1 MKIAEQLKS
10 KIDFKTKP
18 LGALGLLEELALQVG
33 ITFDSLSPVLKA
45 PHLVVFAADHGIA
58 LEGVSAYPQEV
69 TRQMVLNFLNGG
81 AAINVFCAQHDIH
94 LEIIDAGVNCD
105 FDPELPLGKRKV
117 GKGTSSFLNGPAM
130 SPDIAALCL
139 ANGAGI
145 VDTIAGKGC
154 NVIGF
159 GEMGIG
165 NTSSAAVL
173 MSVLCG
179 LPLQDCIGRGTGLDD
194 VQFQLKQAVL
204 EKAIANYGGTDDI
217 HALMAHFG
225 GYEILQMAG
234 AMEAA
239 AKKNMLVLVD
249 GFIATVAYL
258 CAYKMDSSIREKA
271 VFTHQSDEKGHQL
284 LLKTLEAKPLLQ
296 LGLRLGEGTGCA
308 LAYPLIVSAVNFLNE
323 MASFESAAVSNKS

>member
-1 MKIAEQLKS
+1 MDIAEQLQV
-10 KIDFKTKP
+10 KIDYKTKP
-18 LGALGLLEELALQVG
+18 LGALGLLEELAMQVG
-33 ITFDSLSPVLKA
+33 LTFGSLSPVLKA

-81 AAINVFCAQHDIH
+81 AAINVFCAQHAIH
-94 LEIIDAGVNCD
+94 LEIVDAGVNYD
-105 FDPELPLGKRKV
+105 FDPLLPLGKSKV
-117 GKGTSSFLNGPAM
+117 GNGTRSFLNGPAM
-130 SPDIAALCL
+130 SPAEASLCL
-139 ANGAGI
+139 EYGSSI
-145 VDTIAGKGC
+145 VKEIAEKGC

-173 MSVLCG
+173 MSMLLE
-179 LPLQDCIGRGTGLDD
+179 LPLKDCIGRGTGLDD
-194 VQFQLKQAVL
+194 AQLLGKQLVL
-204 EKAIANYGGTDDI
+204 EEAIANYHGI
-217 HALMAHFG
+217 NEVHALMGHFG
-225 GYEILQMAG
+225 GFEILQMAG
-234 AMEAA
+234 AMDAA
-239 AKKNMLVLVD
+239 AKRGMLVLVD

-258 CAYKMDSSIREKA
+258 CAFKMDSSIRTNA
-271 VFTHQSDEKGHQL
+271 VFTHQSDEKGHRL
-284 LLKTLEAKPLLQ
+284 LLSTLGAKPLLQ